1 MRVISRL
8 DIKNN
13 YVIKGLAYEGLKKL
27 GKAEDFSRQYY
38 EDGIDEIIYI
48 DNVAS
53 LYSRE
58 GIFELLKKS
67 VEEIF
72 VPITVGGGI
81 RSVEDA
87 YQYFLNGADKVFL
100 NTAAVNNPD
109 LINELA
115 AEFGSANITLSV
127 ETIID
132 EGSKDW
138 SIYTSYGRD
147 KSLYNL
153 KDWIIESTERGIG
166 EIFLSSINFDGF
178 QNGFDLN
185 LVDYVLSFS
194 KVPVVLSSGFGK
206 LEHLNNL
213 PKTLSGI
220 AIGSSFHYKHLDI
233 GKVKQKLLELDYKI
247 RNE

>member
-13 YVIKGLAYEGLKKL
+13 YVIKGLAYEGLRKL
-27 GKAEDFSRQYY
+27 GKAENFSRQYY

-132 EGSKDW
+132 EGSK
-138 SIYTSYGRD
+138 IGLFIHLMEETS
-147 KSLYNL
+147 LCTIL
-153 KDWIIESTERGIG
+153 KTG
-166 EIFLSSINFDGF
+166 L
-178 QNGFDLN
+178 LN
-185 LVDYVLSFS
+185 QL
-194 KVPVVLSSGFGK
+194 K
-206 LEHLNNL
+206 E
-213 PKTLSGI
+213 
-220 AIGSSFHYKHLDI
+220 
-233 GKVKQKLLELDYKI
+233 E
-247 RNE
+247 